1 MIAINL
7 NSPSEV
13 RTAGI
18 QALENALGRVGM
30 VKFMQQFEQGYG
42 DYTAEKYDMPET
54 TMAEVEAFLANEK

>member
-1 MIAINL
+1 MITINL

-13 RTAGI
+13 RNAGI
-18 QALENALGRVGM
+18 QALENALGRIGM

-54 TMAEVEAFLANEK
+54 TMEEVEAFLANEK

>member
-1 MIAINL
+1 MIAVNL

-13 RTAGI
+13 RNAGI

-30 VKFMQQFEQGYG
+30 VKFMQQFEQGHG

-54 TMAEVEAFLANEK
+54 TMEEVEAFLANEK